1 MIGEIVELMSGCG
14 MLGELCETGC
24 DVALMG
30 CESCEEIV
38 SGGIMVI
45 SVSVCGMRSC
55 VIGEVSGMGCSGS
68 STGVE
73 MGSSCLG
80 EEDSSS
86 SGLLDGGSVEGVGSG
101 GGVLVMRKAFGV

>member
-73 MGSSCLG
+73 GSSCLG

-101 GGVLVMRKAFGV
+101 GGV

>member
-1 MIGEIVELMSGCG
+1 MIGEVAGLMSGCG
-14 MLGELCETGC
+14 VLGEHCETSC
-24 DVALMG
+24 EVALMG
-30 CESCEEIV
+30 CASCEEIV
-38 SGGIMVI
+38 SGGMSVI

-101 GGVLVMRKAFGV
+101 GGV

>member
-1 MIGEIVELMSGCG
+1 
-14 MLGELCETGC
+14 
-24 DVALMG
+24 MG
-30 CESCEEIV
+30 CASCEEIV
-38 SGGIMVI
+38 SGGMLVI

-80 EEDSSS
+80 SEDASSRR
-86 SGLLDGGSVEGVGSG
+86 LLDGCSSGGVGSG
-101 GGVLVMRKAFGV
+101 GGE

>member
-1 MIGEIVELMSGCG
+1 MWRSAVIGEIVELMSGCG

-45 SVSVCGMRSC
+45 SV
-55 VIGEVSGMGCSGS
+55 
-68 STGVE
+68 
-73 MGSSCLG
+73 
-80 EEDSSS
+80 
-86 SGLLDGGSVEGVGSG
+86 
-101 GGVLVMRKAFGV
+101 